1 MEHCI
6 KLRNKTFNLEIVD
19 GIVAVKVGR
28 KPLRPPSRP
37 RMSNGSSDLAT
48 PASRQE
54 GCKPVLPT
62 SSVRAFEK
70 EGWLFLE
77 PKQARVLQLPA
88 RRVLINRSQR
98 NNSRT
103 MFVETDLITVQLDPD
118 LSEPKAL
125 EQLKADNLKVVF
137 RLAFAKNAFETRIPP
152 NTTSLEFIQRLQGN
166 SRYRFAEPSLLH
178 ELPRRLTPGD
188 PDFPRQWQHDNDG
201 SAGGVF
207 GASIHSKGAWD
218 KTRGRSETR
227 PIRIA
232 VLDTGMQI
240 DHPDLK
246 AGIIGGGFFTPNN
259 TEADFSFVP
268 IQPGIVEPPVD
279 DHGTFCM
286 GMAGARFNNQLGVS
300 GAAPESDLI
309 AIACAPNGVVNQTTL
324 ARAIA
329 YAADPSKEDPTASK
343 NSGADVISCSLG
355 PDFNENWEITS
366 ILSEAITFATEEGR
380 DELGTVVFWAVNNNY
395 YPIKDDE
402 VCSHP
407 GVIAVGKSNRYDRM
421 DGSAYG
427 DKLEFLAPGANV
439 YSTKSDS
446 RYGSGSGT
454 SFAAPLAAGVAA
466 LILARYPN
474 MSRDDVVKRLQ
485 NTCDKIGDVTYE
497 RGRHRDY
504 GYGRINAEKAVK

>member
-1 MEHCI
+1 MKQCI
-6 KLRNKTFNLEIVD
+6 KLRDKTFNLEIVE

-28 KPLRPPSRP
+28 KPPQCKNPSRVSAG
-37 RMSNGSSDLAT
+37 SNDT
-48 PASRQE
+48 ENPESRQE
-54 GCKPVLPT
+54 KCKPVLPA

-70 EGWLFLE
+70 EGWLFLD

-88 RRVLINRSQR
+88 RRVLINRSKR

-103 MFVETDLITVQLDPD
+103 MFVETDLITVQLDPK
-118 LSEPKAL
+118 LSEQVVL
-125 EQLKADNLKVVF
+125 EQLRADNLTVVF
-137 RLAFAKNAFETRIPP
+137 RLGFATNTYEARIPP
-152 NTTSLEFIQRLQGN
+152 NTTSFEVIKRLQGN
-166 SRYRFAEPSLLH
+166 NRYRFAEPSLLH

-188 PDFPRQWQHDNDG
+188 PGFGRQWQHHNDG
-201 SAGGVF
+201 STGGIF
-207 GASIHSKGAWD
+207 DADIDSPGAWEL
-218 KTRGRSETR
+218 TRGRGV
-227 PIRIA
+227 RIA
-232 VLDTGMQI
+232 ILDTGMQV

-246 AGIIGGGFFTPNN
+246 DGIIGGGYFTTKD
-259 TEADFSFVP
+259 TEADYQFVRYQLGVTDLP
-268 IQPGIVEPPVD
+268 DD

-286 GMAGARFNNQLGVS
+286 GMAGTRFNNNLDVS
-300 GAAPESDLI
+300 GSAPESDLI

-329 YAADPSKEDPTASK
+329 YAADPSKEDPTASN

-355 PDFNENWEITS
+355 PDFNENWELTS
-366 ILSEAITFATEEGR
+366 ILSEAITFAAKEGR
-380 DELGTVVFWAVNNNY
+380 DGRGIPVFWAVNNNY

-407 GVIAVGKSNRYDRM
+407 EVIAVGKSNRYDRM

-439 YSTKSDS
+439 YSTKSNS

-466 LILARYPN
+466 LVLARHPGWT
-474 MSRDDVVKRLQ
+474 RDRVLDRLRDS
-485 NTCDKIGDVTYE
+485 CDKIGGVTYNS
-497 RGRHRDY
+497 GRHRDY
-504 GYGRINAEKAVK
+504 GYGRINAAKAVK